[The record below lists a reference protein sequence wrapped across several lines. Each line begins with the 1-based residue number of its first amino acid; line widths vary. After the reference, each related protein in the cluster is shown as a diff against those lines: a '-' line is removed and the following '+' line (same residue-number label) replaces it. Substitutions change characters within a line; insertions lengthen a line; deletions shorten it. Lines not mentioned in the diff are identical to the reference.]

1 MNDGER
7 RRYFAGRH
15 DWREHRWE
23 DHCGEPGCEESGCR
37 DNYIPEGNAR
47 LAEDRCRFAE
57 SILGAEI
64 ERPVGFASSQAAV
77 VDESPG
83 RGPDLHRGGADA
95 ARVNP
100 RSVGSR
106 S

>member
-57 SILGAEI
+57 SILGCRDRAACGI
-64 ERPVGFASSQAAV
+64 RFIPSSRGRRI
-77 VDESPG
+77 PG
-83 RGPDLHRGGADA
+83 SWP
-95 ARVNP
+95 
-100 RSVGSR
+100 
-106 S
+106 